1 LDNPAACSFATEE
14 NRLTLKV
21 SRSDF
26 ELIKRELEENHAKQ
40 KRLTIIRI
48 EIMPADIKIKAVVDP
63 VEQLTGSIL
72 LRLEHD

>member
-1 LDNPAACSFATEE
+1 MDNNSACSFSVDE

-26 ELIKRELEENHAKQ
+26 ELIKRELEENQARGKA
-40 KRLTIIRI
+40 LTIIRI
-48 EIMPADIKIKAVVDP
+48 EIMPANTKIKTVIKP

-72 LRLEHD
+72 LRLESE

>member
-1 LDNPAACSFATEE
+1 LDNSSACSFTAEE
-14 NRLTLKV
+14 NRLTLRV

-26 ELIKRELEENHAKQ
+26 ELIKRELEENQAKG
-40 KRLTIIRI
+40 KALTIIRI
-48 EIMPADIKIKAVVDP
+48 EIMPAHTKLKAVIKP